1 MWSNFGHE
9 QEIDYY
15 CESEDRFFFHNAF
28 SMFRR
33 EQLDKY
39 PFDDHYSGKEDRYW
53 ANEQIDK
60 HGFEIVYNPK
70 LEVKHYYTPG
80 GATWMGTG

>member
-1 MWSNFGHE
+1 MWSNFGYE
-9 QEIDYY
+9 PQTDYY
-15 CESEDRFFFHNAF
+15 CESEDRYFFHNAF

-33 EQLDKY
+33 EQLVKY

-53 ANEQIDK
+53 ANEQIEK
-60 HGFEIVYNPK
+60 HGFEIEYDPK